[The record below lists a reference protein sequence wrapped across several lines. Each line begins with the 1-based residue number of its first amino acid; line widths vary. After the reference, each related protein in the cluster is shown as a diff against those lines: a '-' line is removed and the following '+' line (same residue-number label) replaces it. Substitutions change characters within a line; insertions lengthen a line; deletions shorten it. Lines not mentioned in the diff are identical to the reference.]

1 MRLQFK
7 KSIYLINIICFIYG
21 IPYVWGDQLVLQSGQ
36 KIDGVILS
44 ENEPNLRIQT
54 AFSVIAIPRDK
65 INVIYH
71 EPPASGYLRLAETLA
86 QDSQYSTA
94 LPFYLKTLQYT
105 PNNIAVMDKVR
116 RIQYLLVRSQDL
128 AKLDALLAENK
139 FPEAIK
145 LYQQV
150 LQLHSDK
157 PYAPELKSELA
168 TIFVKYAQYYYNH
181 YFTEGVLKNLREA
194 YRLDPN
200 CKEVHQLLATMQ
212 RDDGMEVMANWE
224 QEKSY
229 ELALTQNE
237 QDKIIEEAISAS
249 VTDTGPDVPSLA
261 YWDELRRLAELQ
273 AAQPK
278 EVSKL
283 VKVESTIFTTLSKPL
298 HLLLQAYNAGPKA
311 VVVYDG
317 QVPYQETR
325 DYVVRVNR
333 WIISSPATNGFDH
346 WIIQYAKSNGL
357 EPELVKAIIKV
368 ESDFNPKARSNKN
381 ARGLMQLT
389 QTAWNDMVQQLGVRW
404 PFSSSAY
411 DPEKNIAVG
420 CTYLAWLKTQFL
432 PKYFELKNES
442 KGL

>member
-1 MRLQFK
+1 MRLRFIIPLYTT
-7 KSIYLINIICFIYG
+7 SFICFLYI
-21 IPYVWGDQLVLQSGQ
+21 IPLAWGDQITLQSGQ
-36 KIDGVILS
+36 KLDGVILS

-54 AFSVIAIPRDK
+54 AYSVISIPQDKVIAIH
-65 INVIYH
+65 H
-71 EPPASGYLRLAETLA
+71 ESPASGYLRLAETLA
-86 QDSQYSTA
+86 QDSQYATA

-105 PNNIAVMDKVR
+105 PNDLAVQDKVR
-116 RIQYLLVRSQDL
+116 RIQFLQIRKQDL
-128 AKLDALLAENK
+128 VKLDSLLSDKNY
-139 FPEAIK
+139 EAAIQ

-150 LQLHSDK
+150 LQVHADK
-157 PYAPELKSELA
+157 PYAPDLKSELA
-168 TIFVKYAQYYYNH
+168 KIYVQYAQYYYNH

-200 CKEVHQLLATMQ
+200 CKEMHQLLALIQ

-229 ELALTQNE
+229 EIALAENE
-237 QDKIIEEAISAS
+237 QDKLISEAISAT
-249 VTDTGPDVPSLA
+249 VEDNGPDVPSSA
-261 YWDELRRLAELQ
+261 YWDELRRLAALQ
-273 AAQPK
+273 KSIQK
-278 EVSKL
+278 EETKL
-283 VKVESTIFTTLSKPL
+283 AKTESILTAIISKPL

-325 DYVVRVNR
+325 DYVYRVNH
-333 WIISSPATNGFDH
+333 WLTSTPTHNGFDQ
-346 WIIQYAKSNGL
+346 WINRYAKSNGL

-404 PFSSSAY
+404 QFSNSAY

-420 CTYLAWLKTQFL
+420 CSYLAWLKNQFL
-432 PKYFELKNES
+432 PKYFSEAVLREQS
-442 KGL
+442 

>member
-1 MRLQFK
+1 M
-7 KSIYLINIICFIYG
+7 
-21 IPYVWGDQLVLQSGQ
+21 LQSGQ
-36 KIDGVILS
+36 KIEGVILS
-44 ENEPNLRIQT
+44 DNEPNIRIQT

-65 INVIYH
+65 ITTIHH
-71 EPPASGYLRLAETLA
+71 ESPASGYLRLAETLA
-86 QDSQYSTA
+86 QDSQYATA

-105 PNNIAVMDKVR
+105 PNNIAVTDKVR
-116 RIQYLLVRSQDL
+116 KIQYLLVRSQDL
-128 AKLDALLAENK
+128 AKLDGLLAEKN
-139 FPEAIK
+139 FPAAIK

-157 PYAPELKSELA
+157 PYAPELQSELA
-168 TIFVKYAQYYYNH
+168 TIYVQYAQYYYNH

-200 CKEVHQLLATMQ
+200 CKEVHQLLAAMQ

-229 ELALTQNE
+229 ELALAQNE
-237 QDKIIEEAISAS
+237 QDQIIKEAISAS
-249 VTDTGPDVPSLA
+249 VEDTGPDIPSSA
-261 YWDELRRLAELQ
+261 YWDELQRLATLQ
-273 AAQPK
+273 TVQQKNEPK
-278 EVSKL
+278 PTKADSITTTKISKW
-283 VKVESTIFTTLSKPL
+283 L

-325 DYVVRVNR
+325 NYVIRVNR
-333 WIISSPATNGFDH
+333 WIISSPETNGFDH
-346 WIIQYAKSNGL
+346 WINQYAKSNAL

-404 PFSSSAY
+404 PFSTSAY

-420 CTYLAWLKTQFL
+420 CSYLAWLKNQFL
-432 PKYFELKNES
+432 PKYFEIKNET
-442 KGL
+442 KNL